1 MQSDRSIFIQ
11 DAEIHLGG
19 MQVDTTVEFMLLGV
33 EIHEKASLVE
43 VIKPYI
49 SILPQMMG
57 RAIGGLLYYQIISG
71 DRRARPISGFNST
84 IWVRTN

>member
-19 MQVDTTVEFMLLGV
+19 MQVDTTVKFMLLGV

-43 VIKPYI
+43 VIKSYI

-57 RAIGGLLYYQIISG
+57 RAIGGLLYYQG
-71 DRRARPISGFNST
+71 AARTCGQRGFLKHSLAAKLS
-84 IWVRTN
+84 I